1 MRMAIVMG
9 EGADARLRQ
18 RVGAE
23 LYARQHAVRHLC
35 VPIDGGAYF
44 VAFYV
49 TDVRGAG
56 GRDMRVSLYVDGD
69 ELIVASESEKVN
81 GLFREM
87 RSGEKP
93 AQALT
98 EFMGAL
104 TEGDVDALELIEN
117 DINALDD
124 ALISSKEPL
133 RDAIAR
139 IIALRRA
146 LLNYKRYYEQLEIVL
161 GRLTENENDAFT
173 REETE
178 KLGVVERRVSRLVD
192 AVSHLREGV
201 TQARVAYQARID
213 IEQNQIMKIFTVITA
228 IFLPLTLIVGWYGMN
243 FRMPEYGWRYGYLY
257 VAILSAIVCAAL
269 FLIIRRKK
277 WF

>member
-1 MRMAIVMG
+1 
-9 EGADARLRQ
+9 
-18 RVGAE
+18 
-23 LYARQHAVRHLC
+23 

-98 EFMGAL
+98 EFLGAL

-133 RDAIAR
+133 RDAIGR

-201 TQARVAYQARID
+201 TQAREAYQARID